1 MAISEMERDN
11 TWKTQVQFISGSTY
25 VDPSG
30 NLAYLTVY
38 DPSDTALAG
47 YDDVSGSRVS
57 LGTYKYY
64 VRVSSNND
72 LGLYRCKWRGDFNY
86 GNPWN
91 FKQKL
96 ENEIVLIKKV
106 IQS

>member
-1 MAISEMERDN
+1 MSISEMERDN
-11 TWKTQVQFISGSTY
+11 TWKTQCQFISGSTY

-38 DPSDTALAG
+38 NPDGDALAG
-47 YDDVSGSRVS
+47 YDSVSGGRVS

-72 LGLYRCKWRGDFNY
+72 LGLYICKWKGDFNY
-86 GNPWN
+86 QSPWD
-91 FKQKL
+91 FKQKV
-96 ENEIVLIKKV
+96 ENEVVLIKKV